1 MPYIDPG
8 ARNWEL
14 DLAGRFGAAI
24 LARRKALK
32 MTAVQLAAK
41 TKELGYPISRVAI
54 SKIENNQRAGK
65 VDVAEVLVLAV
76 ALEIPPALLL
86 FPGYPDDDVNLTPR
100 ISGTGSEA
108 VQWISGESKLP
119 GVIASVEK
127 SDDGQTW
134 ETFQSYPTNPGVE
147 LVSAVKRRQ
156 RLDDTAEMIY
166 QQAMVTR
173 EAGPGSQEERDR
185 IAAMLLSDHRR
196 DMAQAARELET
207 ARAKLWADHLEA
219 PKAQLEDDDDV

>member
-1 MPYIDPG
+1 MPYIDPR
-8 ARNWEL
+8 ARDWEL
-14 DLAGRFGAAI
+14 DLAGRFGAAV
-24 LARRKALK
+24 LARRKTLK
-32 MTAVQLAAK
+32 LTAVQLAAK

-100 ISGTGSEA
+100 ITGTGSEA

-119 GVIASVEK
+119 GIIASVEK

-147 LVSAVKRRQ
+147 LVSAVAARQ
-156 RLDDTAEMIY
+156 RLAEIEENFI
-166 QQAMVTR
+166 QQVADIREGLTPEEGKRVVEAHLVNHRKKVAMV
-173 EAGPGSQEERDR
+173 
-185 IAAMLLSDHRR
+185 
-196 DMAQAARELET
+196 ARELES

-219 PKAQLEDDDDV
+219 PKAQLEDRDDV